1 MYLDKPPR
9 VIDTRVFSRM
19 PEKFRRKG
27 ERTAWADANKAGE
40 PTDCFL
46 EGPGFD
52 AGGNLYLVDIPFGR
66 IFASRRSANGR
77 SSSNTKAGQTA

>member
-52 AGGNLYLVDIPFGR
+52 AGGN
-66 IFASRRSANGR
+66 
-77 SSSNTKAGQTA
+77 